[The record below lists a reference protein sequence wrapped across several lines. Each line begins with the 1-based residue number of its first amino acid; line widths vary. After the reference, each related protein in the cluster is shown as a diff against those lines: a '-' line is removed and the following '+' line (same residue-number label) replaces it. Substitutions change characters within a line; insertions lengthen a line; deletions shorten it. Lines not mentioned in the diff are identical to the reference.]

1 MLTPIGRPRWIRE
14 RDEHFENLDDVDFQ
28 QRFRLSKAATQ
39 EILDLIKDQLDFSTD
54 NFYAESP
61 MNQLLCTLRY
71 YATACH
77 QMTVGDFSRIS
88 KSTACRIIHRVSAAL
103 ASLRP
108 RYMAFPET
116 AEDVKRA
123 QTEFYNTVSFP
134 RVVGAIDCTHV
145 KIKSPG
151 ANNAELFRC
160 RKGFFSLNVQ
170 ALCNA
175 IHRPS
180 FS

>member
-1 MLTPIGRPRWIRE
+1 
-14 RDEHFENLDDVDFQ
+14 
-28 QRFRLSKAATQ
+28 
-39 EILDLIKDQLDFSTD
+39 
-54 NFYAESP
+54 

-151 ANNAELFRC
+151 IFDYILYVSC
-160 RKGFFSLNVQ
+160 MS
-170 ALCNA
+170 
-175 IHRPS
+175 IYHI
-180 FS
+180 